1 MNMMNSTPEEFS
13 QLRRVLAIKR
23 HEQPPP
29 GYFTEFPRRV
39 IARLELARSVH
50 SGSWLGRLM
59 QHFELKPI
67 LAGGFGVAAFGLL
80 LFGLAAVQQFEE
92 MPVAMGVADNVS
104 KTMLPAA
111 HGEMALNQFPN
122 GDILQSSVNPAINT
136 QPPNALFDGLKLDLQ
151 PASFS
156 R

>member
-1 MNMMNSTPEEFS
+1 MNSSPEEFS
-13 QLRRVLAIKR
+13 RLRRVLAVKR

-29 GYFTEFPRRV
+29 GYFNEFPRRV
-39 IARLELARSVH
+39 IARLELARSVEP
-50 SGSWLGRLM
+50 SSWLGRLT
-59 QHFELKPI
+59 QAFELKPM

-92 MPVAMGVADNVS
+92 MPVAVGAADNVS
-104 KTMLPAA
+104 TTILPRA
-111 HGEMALNQFPN
+111 HDEMALNQYPH
-122 GDILQSSVNPAINT
+122 GDVLHSSVNPAINA
-136 QPPNALFDGLKLDLQ
+136 QPANALFPGFGLNVQ